1 MLHVEVNLEEN
12 GHVQEDERV
21 LLLKRVS
28 NSASFRSSARL
39 REFLLY
45 VGDCALREAPAEAT
59 EQQIALHVFRRQ
71 PGLNSS
77 EDSIVRTHARLLRQK
92 LAIYFSE
99 EGLHEPVILEVPKG
113 HYLLVFKNREEALPE
128 VRQELGLGVPQARV
142 QEPSVSMA
150 RVQEANVQ
158 EASQPPSPP
167 PLAAAEPGAN
177 GRSQRYLAMVV
188 LCGALVALAVFLT
201 VYWARRGTA
210 STAVEQFWKPFF
222 TGAPPLVIFSN
233 ALFQG
238 DAKRGLSYAPPVEKN
253 AGSSSALVDTYTGV
267 GELTAVY
274 TLTRLFDA
282 HQAHFV
288 LKRSQLMTWD
298 DAEVRNLIFIGSTAE
313 NPSLKALQSSLDFSI
328 VASPEAA
335 GIENH
340 HPKAEEPA
348 VYWRPE
354 HPLTRDYAIVALVPG
369 VLPGESTLMFSGL
382 TTFGTQAGVEFVCRP
397 DTAAELM
404 RRIQGPK
411 GELRPFEAIIET
423 TITGGV
429 PLRARLVT
437 VHVH

>member
-1 MLHVEVNLEEN
+1 MLNAEANQELESRTP
-12 GHVQEDERV
+12 QDERA
-21 LLLKRVS
+21 LLLRRVA
-28 NSASFRSSARL
+28 NSAPFRSSARS

-59 EQQIALHVFRRQ
+59 EQQIALRVFRR
-71 PGLNSS
+71 PLGLASS

-92 LAIYFSE
+92 LAIYFLE
-99 EGLHEPVILEVPKG
+99 EGLDEPVMIEVPKG
-113 HYLLVFKNREEALPE
+113 HYLVVFKERSEVVSAVSPEPQTNVPLP
-128 VRQELGLGVPQARV
+128 RQTL
-142 QEPSVSMA
+142 
-150 RVQEANVQ
+150 
-158 EASQPPSPP
+158 PPSLPVEVPRSNISKRKRAVWAALFCAPVILVAVFAMHWVRPAVLPP
-167 PLAAAEPGAN
+167 P
-177 GRSQRYLAMVV
+177 
-188 LCGALVALAVFLT
+188 
-201 VYWARRGTA
+201 
-210 STAVEQFWKPFF
+210 VEHFWKPFL
-222 TGAPPLVIFSN
+222 TGGPPLVVFSN

-238 DAKRGLSYAPPVEKN
+238 DAKRGLSYAPPLEKYTET
-253 AGSSSALVDTYTGV
+253 SSKLVDTYTGV

-274 TLTRLFDA
+274 TLTQLFDA

-298 DAEVRNLIFIGSTAE
+298 DAKVRNLIFIGSTAE

-340 HPKAEEPA
+340 HPQPGEPT

-354 HPLTRDYAIVALVPG
+354 HPLTRDYAIVALMPG
-369 VLPGESTLMFSGL
+369 VVPGESILIFSGL

-397 DTAAELM
+397 ESTAELL
-404 RRIQGPK
+404 RRVAGPK

-429 PLRARLVT
+429 PLQARLVT